1 MAQHFLLS
9 TAART
14 LTLASVARMSDEE
27 AERVFVRL
35 RWADNGGD
43 AYCPHCGC
51 TTVYMARRGNGAPRW
66 RCKACRKDF
75 SITSGTLFAFH
86 KMPLRSYLMA
96 IAIFANE
103 VKGKSMLALSRDLGT
118 QYKTAFVLAHKMREA
133 MAAEVRQMPV
143 GGEGKKA
150 EIDGA
155 FFGGH
160 VRSANRRE
168 NRRDRRLRENQSG
181 KRKVVVVIRERGG
194 NTLPS
199 VFRSEVE
206 ALNFIRRQVPQGT
219 TLYADE
225 AGPWNEL
232 YSRYSLHRINHEEA
246 YSLGGEHEI
255 NTNAAESFFSRMRRG
270 EIGHHHHVAGPYL
283 LRFAQ
288 EAAWREN
295 YRRVA
300 NGTQVNRIVALAM
313 HNKPSVDFCGY
324 WQRDRVAA

>member
-1 MAQHFLLS
+1 
-9 TAART
+9 
-14 LTLASVARMSDEE
+14 
-27 AERVFVRL
+27 
-35 RWADNGGD
+35 
-43 AYCPHCGC
+43 
-51 TTVYMARRGNGAPRW
+51 
-66 RCKACRKDF
+66 
-75 SITSGTLFAFH
+75 
-86 KMPLRSYLMA
+86 MPLRSYLMA

-133 MAAEVRQMPV
+133 MVAEVRQMPV

-324 WQRDRVAA
+324 WQRSRVAA